1 MDEAKVKYRHELKY
15 VSSEMEL
22 ALVKGRLDHLISLD
36 SHVKEKGIYSIR
48 SLYFDDYDG
57 RCYDENESGSDPRE
71 KFRIR
76 IYNGSAS
83 KITLELKKKERNKTL
98 KLSCPLTEEQ
108 CRTLMKGVPLPMR
121 PDYPPLLQKLL
132 LQMRTRLLRP
142 VIIVDY
148 DRVPYVCKD
157 GNVRITMD
165 KNISA
170 SRQLD
175 QFLEPVI
182 SKRPVMEKGSHILEV
197 KYDEFLPDYIKTSLE
212 RCGRRVF
219 PNFICAD
226 GLDKY
231 FLRREGKEHEF

>member
-15 VSSEMEL
+15 VSSELEL

-57 RCYDENESGSDPRE
+57 RCYDENESGTDPRE

-76 IYNGSAS
+76 IYNGSVS

-108 CRTLMKGVPLPMR
+108 CRMLMKGVPLPMR

-182 SKRPVMEKGSHILEV
+182 PKRPVMEKGSHILEV

-212 RCGRRVF
+212 LGTLRQTSFSKFYLCRRF
-219 PNFICAD
+219 
-226 GLDKY
+226 G
-231 FLRREGKEHEF
+231 

>member
-1 MDEAKVKYRHELKY
+1 MDEAMVKYRHELKY
-15 VSSEMEL
+15 VSSETEL

-76 IYNGSAS
+76 IYNGSVS

-108 CRTLMKGVPLPMR
+108 CRMLMKGVPLPMR
-121 PDYPPLLQKLL
+121 PDYPPILQKLL

-142 VIIVDY
+142 VIIVEY
-148 DRVPYVCKD
+148 DRVPYVCRD

-165 KNISA
+165 RNISA

-175 QFLEPVI
+175 RFLEPVI
-182 SKRPVMEKGSHILEV
+182 PRRPVMEKGSHILEV

-212 RCGRRVF
+212 LGTLRQTSFSKFYLCRRF
-219 PNFICAD
+219 
-226 GLDKY
+226 G
-231 FLRREGKEHEF
+231 

>member
-1 MDEAKVKYRHELKY
+1 
-15 VSSEMEL
+15 
-22 ALVKGRLDHLISLD
+22 
-36 SHVKEKGIYSIR
+36 
-48 SLYFDDYDG
+48 
-57 RCYDENESGSDPRE
+57 
-71 KFRIR
+71 
-76 IYNGSAS
+76 
-83 KITLELKKKERNKTL
+83 
-98 KLSCPLTEEQ
+98 
-108 CRTLMKGVPLPMR
+108 MKGVPLPMR

-182 SKRPVMEKGSHILEV
+182 PKRPVMEKGSHILEV

-212 RCGRRVF
+212 LGTLRQTSF

>member
-1 MDEAKVKYRHELKY
+1 MDEAKVKYRYELKY

-175 QFLEPVI
+175 QFW
-182 SKRPVMEKGSHILEV
+182 SR
-197 KYDEFLPDYIKTSLE
+197 
-212 RCGRRVF
+212 
-219 PNFICAD
+219 
-226 GLDKY
+226 
-231 FLRREGKEHEF
+231 

>member
-1 MDEAKVKYRHELKY
+1 
-15 VSSEMEL
+15 
-22 ALVKGRLDHLISLD
+22 
-36 SHVKEKGIYSIR
+36 
-48 SLYFDDYDG
+48 
-57 RCYDENESGSDPRE
+57 
-71 KFRIR
+71 
-76 IYNGSAS
+76 
-83 KITLELKKKERNKTL
+83 
-98 KLSCPLTEEQ
+98 
-108 CRTLMKGVPLPMR
+108 MR

-182 SKRPVMEKGSHILEV
+182 PKRPVMEKGSHILEV

-212 RCGRRVF
+212 LGTLRQTSFSKFYLCRRF
-219 PNFICAD
+219 
-226 GLDKY
+226 G
-231 FLRREGKEHEF
+231 

>member
-83 KITLELKKKERNKTL
+83 KITLELKKKECNKTL

-108 CRTLMKGVPLPMR
+108 CRMLMKGVLLPMR

-182 SKRPVMEKGSHILEV
+182 PKRPVMEKGSHILEV

-212 RCGRRVF
+212 LGTLRQTSFSKFYLCRRF
-219 PNFICAD
+219 
-226 GLDKY
+226 G
-231 FLRREGKEHEF
+231 

>member
-76 IYNGSAS
+76 IYNGSVS

-108 CRTLMKGVPLPMR
+108 CRMLMKGVPLPMR

-182 SKRPVMEKGSHILEV
+182 PKRPVMEKGSHILEV

-212 RCGRRVF
+212 LGTLRQTSFSKFYLCRRF
-219 PNFICAD
+219 
-226 GLDKY
+226 G
-231 FLRREGKEHEF
+231 

>member
-15 VSSEMEL
+15 VSSELEL

-76 IYNGSAS
+76 IYNGSVS

-108 CRTLMKGVPLPMR
+108 CRMLMKGVPLPMR
-121 PDYPPLLQKLL
+121 PDYPPILQKLL

-142 VIIVDY
+142 VIIVEY
-148 DRVPYVCKD
+148 DRVPYVCRD

-165 KNISA
+165 RNISA

-175 QFLEPVI
+175 RFLEPVI
-182 SKRPVMEKGSHILEV
+182 PRRPVMEKGSHILEV

-212 RCGRRVF
+212 LGTLRQTSFSKFYLCRRF
-219 PNFICAD
+219 
-226 GLDKY
+226 G
-231 FLRREGKEHEF
+231 

>member
-121 PDYPPLLQKLL
+121 PDYPKLL

-182 SKRPVMEKGSHILEV
+182 PKRPVMEKGSHILEV

-212 RCGRRVF
+212 LGTLRQTSFSKFYLCRRF
-219 PNFICAD
+219 
-226 GLDKY
+226 G
-231 FLRREGKEHEF
+231 

>member
-142 VIIVDY
+142 VIIVAVSYTHLDVY
-148 DRVPYVCKD
+148 K
-157 GNVRITMD
+157 
-165 KNISA
+165 
-170 SRQLD
+170 RQA
-175 QFLEPVI
+175 V
-182 SKRPVMEKGSHILEV
+182 SW
-197 KYDEFLPDYIKTSLE
+197 
-212 RCGRRVF
+212 
-219 PNFICAD
+219 NF
-226 GLDKY
+226 
-231 FLRREGKEHEF
+231 FR

>member
-132 LQMRTRLLRP
+132 LQMRTRLLWP

-182 SKRPVMEKGSHILEV
+182 PKRPVMEKGSHILEV
-197 KYDEFLPDYIKTSLE
+197 KYDEFLPDYIKASLE
-212 RCGRRVF
+212 LGTLRQTSFSKFYLCRRF
-219 PNFICAD
+219 
-226 GLDKY
+226 G
-231 FLRREGKEHEF
+231 

>member
-165 KNISA
+165 KNISPSPA
-170 SRQLD
+170 AW
-175 QFLEPVI
+175 
-182 SKRPVMEKGSHILEV
+182 GSPAPETDPAAGKP
-197 KYDEFLPDYIKTSLE
+197 KYSCPW
-212 RCGRRVF
+212 
-219 PNFICAD
+219 
-226 GLDKY
+226 
-231 FLRREGKEHEF
+231 